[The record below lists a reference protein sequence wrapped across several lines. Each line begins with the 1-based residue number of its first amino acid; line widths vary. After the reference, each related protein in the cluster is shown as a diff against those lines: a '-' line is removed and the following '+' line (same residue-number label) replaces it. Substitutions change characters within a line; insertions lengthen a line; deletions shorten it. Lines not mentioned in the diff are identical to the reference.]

1 LLFLPPWPILHQI
14 NLPNL
19 NHLFMKPAHTLVL
32 LAALAAL
39 SLTSCGQD
47 WHHGY
52 TRVPVGGTFYSV
64 NGFNNAPSFGGYGG
78 GYGNGYSV
86 WPQPTLN
93 YGENFTYEDVPTNVG
108 NSWEHGDP
116 MVPARVVTRSVTQ
129 SQVSYEPARISGK

>member
-1 LLFLPPWPILHQI
+1 
-14 NLPNL
+14 
-19 NHLFMKPAHTLVL
+19 MKSAHSLVL
-32 LAALAAL
+32 LSVLAVV

-47 WHHGY
+47 WHRGY
-52 TRVPVGGTFYSV
+52 ARVPIGGTLYSTG
-64 NGFNNAPSFGGYGG
+64 NFNNAPSFGGYGG

-116 MVPARVVTRSVTQ
+116 IVPTRVVTRSVTQ
-129 SQVSYEPARISGK
+129 SQVSYDSGRISGK